1 MNSNSNPNKHNSSA
15 AQKQLAGVE
24 SESARI
30 FRSAIVFPENLPVS
44 AERATICDL
53 ISANQVVIV
62 CGETGSG
69 KTTQLPKMC
78 LSLGRGLGA
87 GGLGLIGHTQ
97 PRRLAATS
105 TAKRIAQELNTDL
118 GDVVGYKIR
127 FQDRLHEGASVKLM
141 TDGILLAETQT
152 DPLLKKY
159 DTIIIDEAHERSL
172 NIDFLLGYIK
182 EILPRRSDLKLII
195 TSATIDAERFSEHFG
210 GAPIINVS
218 GRTFPVEQRYRPIQ
232 VDENDKE
239 RDLYD
244 GIVDAVDEL
253 AREGAGDVLVFLP
266 GEREIREAAEALRK
280 HHPPHVEILPL
291 FARLTAAEQ
300 EKIFK
305 PSNTRRIVL
314 ATNVA
319 ETSLTVP
326 GIRYV
331 VDSGLARVKRYSYRQ
346 KVEQLQVE
354 PISKAA
360 ANQRA
365 GRCGRV
371 AAGVCIRL
379 YDEADFN
386 SRPDFS
392 DPEIMR
398 SSLASVI
405 LRMKALGLKNI
416 EEFPFVQMPLNR
428 AIVDG
433 YHLLQELGAIDEQN
447 QLTSI
452 GRSIAKLPIDP
463 KVARMIL
470 AARDEGALREMLI
483 IASALSVQ
491 DVRDRPADLRPQVD
505 AAHAKFHDAASEFM
519 TYLKIWAWFDDAL
532 THKKSHK
539 LLAEKCRASFLS
551 PMRLRE
557 WRDVHTQLT
566 SMVKEQG
573 WRVNDVEPTHEQL
586 HCALLSGLL
595 GNIGYKNDKVA
606 LIGTAVD
613 KNKAGQRSQYY
624 LGARGIQF
632 YLWPGSSL
640 SKKNAQWVMAAEL
653 VETTRL
659 FGRGLAKIEPKW
671 LERLGAHLLKKTY
684 SEPRWRKKSGQVQAD
699 ERATLYGLVVY
710 AQRPVSYARIDAVA
724 AREVFIRDGVATHE
738 IEGRFPFVTH
748 NRQLIAQIENMEHKS
763 RRQDVLVD
771 DELIVA
777 FYESVIPPEITD
789 VRQLQKWHDE
799 VTRKNPKILYLS
811 KDELMR
817 HEAAGITSDVFPK
830 TMRVGGVDC
839 ALNYHFEPNSPR
851 DGVTLTVPIALL
863 NQVSIHEVEW
873 LVAGMIKPKVL
884 ALLKSLPQKLRKHC
898 VPLPDYV
905 DDFFDWA
912 QAERKAHEK
921 SLIDAL
927 IEFYR
932 LQTQQLLQSTD
943 FKPETLPAHALMNF
957 KLVDEFG
964 RQLEMSRNLSLLRT
978 HFGGQARSSFQD
990 ASPQSATPV
999 SDMSRAIT
1007 AWDFG
1012 NLPEMMEL
1020 HKNGKTLYGYP
1031 ALQAHGT
1038 HCELSV
1044 WDEEQIAREVHV
1056 RGVLCLARIQ
1066 LSDSLKLLEKNI
1078 PDALNMGML
1087 YTGLTGDSLESLKTD
1102 IASLALK
1109 RAANLGEARDTPRDA
1124 PAFEAMVRDAKSRIG
1139 LIIQEVSRLAASILT
1154 EWQIAAKKLATVK
1167 SHGSAHQDM
1176 SAQIGQLCPKHFL
1189 STIGYS
1195 QLTHYPRYFKA
1206 IAMRVD
1212 KLKTASERDAQLMRD
1227 MLPLLQN
1234 WQRVFNERSRQMDD
1248 GLMQFRWMMEEL
1260 RVGLFA
1266 QELRTPMPVSVKRL
1280 YKVWDAL
1287 QR

>member
-1 MNSNSNPNKHNSSA
+1 MLQNSFQN
-15 AQKQLAGVE
+15 
-24 SESARI
+24 
-30 FRSAIVFPENLPVS
+30 IVFPDALPVS
-44 AERATICDL
+44 AERDNICRL
-53 ISANQVVIV
+53 ISTHQVVII

-87 GGLGLIGHTQ
+87 GGAGWIGHTQ

-105 TAKRIAQELNTDL
+105 TAKRIAQELNTPL
-118 GDVVGYKIR
+118 GEVVGYKIR
-127 FQDRLHEGASVKLM
+127 FQDRLHDGASVKLM

-182 EILPRRSDLKLII
+182 EILPRRPDLKLII
-195 TSATIDAERFSEHFG
+195 TSATIDATRFAEHFG
-210 GAPIINVS
+210 GAPIMNVS
-218 GRTFPVEQRYRPIQ
+218 GRTYPVEQRYRPIQ
-232 VDENDKE
+232 DDANDKE

-253 AREGAGDVLVFLP
+253 AREGSGDVLVFLP

-305 PSNTRRIVL
+305 PSNARRIVL

-354 PISKAA
+354 AISQAA

-379 YDEADFN
+379 YSEDDFKA
-386 SRPDFS
+386 RPEFT

-416 EEFPFVQMPLNR
+416 EDFPFVQAPLNR
-428 AIVDG
+428 AMVDG
-433 YHLLQELGAIDEQN
+433 YHLLQELGAIDEAN
-447 QLTSI
+447 ALTPI

-491 DVRDRPADLRPQVD
+491 DVRDRPVELRQQAD
-505 AAHAKFHDAASEFM
+505 AAHAKFNDAQSEFM

-532 THKKSHK
+532 AHKKSHK
-539 LLAEKCRASFLS
+539 QLADKCRSNFLS

-557 WRDVHTQLT
+557 WRDVHTQLS

-573 WRVNDVEPTHEQL
+573 WRINEVEPTHEQL
-586 HCALLSGLL
+586 HCALLTGLL
-595 GNIGYKNDKVA
+595 GNIGYKNDKEPVA
-606 LIGTAVD
+606 TD
-613 KNKAGQRSQYY
+613 KSKTSPRSSQYY

-653 VETTRL
+653 IETTRL
-659 FGRGLAKIEPKW
+659 FARGLAKIEPKW
-671 LERLGAHLLKKTY
+671 LERLAQHLLKKTY
-684 SEPRWRKKSGQVQAD
+684 SEPRWRKKAGQVQAD

-710 AQRPVSYARIDAVA
+710 AQRPVSYARIDAA
-724 AREVFIRDGVATHE
+724 HAREVFIRDGVATHE

-748 NRQLIAQIENMEHKS
+748 NRQLIAQIENLEHKS

-777 FYESVIPPEITD
+777 FYDSVIPAQVTD

-799 VTRKNPKILYLS
+799 AVRQNPKILYLS
-811 KDELMR
+811 RDELMR
-817 HEAAGITSDVFPK
+817 HEAAGVTSDVFPK
-830 TMRVGGVDC
+830 TMAVGGVDC
-839 ALNYHFEPNSPR
+839 ALSYHFEPNSPR

-863 NQVSIHEVEW
+863 NQVSPQQVEW
-873 LVAGMIKPKVL
+873 LVAGMIKPKAQ

-898 VPLPDYV
+898 VPLPDFV
-905 DDFFDWA
+905 DDFVAWA
-912 QAERKAHEK
+912 FEADKPSEK
-921 SLIDAL
+921 TLIEAL

-932 LQTQQLLQSTD
+932 LHTQQLIQSTD
-943 FKPETLPAHALMNF
+943 FKPETLPDHAFMNF
-957 KLVDEFG
+957 KLIDEYG
-964 RQLEMSRNLSLLRT
+964 RQLEMSRNLGLLRT
-978 HFGGQARSSFQD
+978 HFGGQARSSFQE
-990 ASPQSATPV
+990 AAPQNQVVAPNQ
-999 SDMSRAIT
+999 AIT
-1007 AWDFG
+1007 NWDFG
-1012 NLPEMMEL
+1012 ALPELMEL
-1020 HKNGKTLYGYP
+1020 QKNGKKMFGYP
-1031 ALQAHGT
+1031 ALQDCQT
-1038 HCELSV
+1038 HCEWSV
-1044 WDEEQIAREVHV
+1044 WDEEDVARAVH
-1056 RGVLCLARIQ
+1056 RQGVLCLLRLQ
-1066 LSDSLKLLEKNI
+1066 LKDTVKHLEKNI
-1078 PDALNMGML
+1078 PDAVNMGML
-1087 YTGLTGDSLESLKTD
+1087 YTGLTQDSLESLTSE
-1102 IASLALK
+1102 IVSLALQ
-1109 RAANLGEARDTPRDA
+1109 RAANLDDAVPRDEA
-1124 PAFEAMVRDAKSRIG
+1124 AFSAMLAQAKSRVG
-1139 LIIQEVSRLAASILT
+1139 LIVQEVARLVHSVLAEWLAAS
-1154 EWQIAAKKLATVK
+1154 KKVTSVK
-1167 SHGSAHQDM
+1167 AHGAAHQDM
-1176 SAQIGQLCPKHFL
+1176 STQIDKLTPKRF
-1189 STIGYS
+1189 IS
-1195 QLTHYPRYFKA
+1195 QTAYAHLLHYPRYFKA
-1206 IAMRVD
+1206 IGLRVD
-1212 KLKTASERDAQLMRD
+1212 KLKNDAARDAQLMRE

-1234 WQRVFNERSRQMDD
+1234 LARAEVIDD
-1248 GLMQFRWMMEEL
+1248 GVTQFRWLLEEL

-1280 YKVWDAL
+1280 YKVWDNL
-1287 QR
+1287 HR